1 MANVMFA
8 DTYKGEIRMKRVI
21 LEMDLENKDDMTN
34 DMLIELIE
42 SELQWHREIDG
53 ISNVKVL
60 HMNDYLGYVSDLEN
74 RSSHFNY
81 GYEE

>member
-1 MANVMFA
+1 
-8 DTYKGEIRMKRVI
+8 MKQTRHI
-21 LEMDLENKDDMTN
+21 T
-34 DMLIELIE
+34 
-42 SELQWHREIDG
+42 LQWHREIDG

>member
-1 MANVMFA
+1 
-8 DTYKGEIRMKRVI
+8 
-21 LEMDLENKDDMTN
+21 MTN
-34 DMLIELIE
+34 DMIIELIE